1 MTYITR
7 IANKRILAK
16 YFLCSLRFN
25 YLHLKPS
32 ASRSVFSCY
41 ATYAIIFLLGS
52 LKLNANALAVCK
64 SIVSLALV
72 EHEVVGSGCLKGDAS
87 GFNPLC
93 LEFEELRLSL
103 LVN

>member
-16 YFLCSLRFN
+16 YFLCSLQFN

-41 ATYAIIFLLGS
+41 ATYMLLASLITFIQLGLGNWKMFAFMILLPIINIMGMIKMVNESTENGQNLYCQIIKF
-52 LKLNANALAVCK
+52 
-64 SIVSLALV
+64 SI
-72 EHEVVGSGCLKGDAS
+72 H
-87 GFNPLC
+87 
-93 LEFEELRLSL
+93 
-103 LVN
+103 